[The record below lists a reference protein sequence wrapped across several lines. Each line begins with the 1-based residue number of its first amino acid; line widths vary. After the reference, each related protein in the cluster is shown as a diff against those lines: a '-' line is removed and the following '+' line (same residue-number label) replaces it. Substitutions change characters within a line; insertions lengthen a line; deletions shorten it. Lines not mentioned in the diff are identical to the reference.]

1 MIETYIRDISD
12 FPKEGIIFKDITPL
26 LNNVAARNEVL
37 KNIIK
42 NIPDVKI
49 DKVIGVE
56 SRGFFFGI
64 LLAQELNAGFVP
76 VRKKGKLPFDTVSA
90 SYELE
95 YGTDILEIHTD
106 AIKKGEN
113 ILIHD
118 DVLATGGTIK
128 AVTELVEKLGGNII
142 QLNFL
147 MELEFLKGREKIKNY
162 NTYSILKY

>member
-1 MIETYIRDISD
+1 MIETYIRDIKN

-26 LNNVAARNEVL
+26 LNNAEARKEVL
-37 KNIIK
+37 KRFIENLP
-42 NIPDVKI
+42 NTKI

-64 LLAQELNAGFVP
+64 LLAQELNVGFIP
-76 VRKKGKLPFDTVSA
+76 VRKKGKLPFETISA
-90 SYELE
+90 SYDLE

-106 AIKKGEN
+106 AIQKGEN

-128 AVTELVEKLGGNII
+128 AVTELVEKSGGNIV

-147 MELEFLKGREKIKNY
+147 MELEFLNGKEKIKDY
-162 NTYSILKY
+162 NSYSILKY